1 MKSSHEWKAT
11 LAFTLR
17 HIHPGTG
24 WLNGLSSR
32 SLISIDIY
40 FPVAMERTITIIDRP
55 SHFLFPGRHGSSNSI
70 RRPSAR
76 ASSHHVYCYVC
87 HKSRIRGLV
96 LVVAVR
102 GAVAFVVVDA
112 VRGAVGFVVTVAHG
126 GAVAF
131 VVAVAVG
138 GTMGLVVAVT
148 VGGTMGF
155 VCTCW
160 TFCWV

>member
-1 MKSSHEWKAT
+1 
-11 LAFTLR
+11 
-17 HIHPGTG
+17 
-24 WLNGLSSR
+24 
-32 SLISIDIY
+32 
-40 FPVAMERTITIIDRP
+40 MEQTITIIHRP

-155 VCTCW
+155 VCTLNILLDVLLGVTLNFPLADARAACRSSRSLS
-160 TFCWV
+160 